1 MFLKKRLSLKPVM
14 FTEVAIIVL
23 LAGIGTA
30 LALNSTGAVK
40 QDGNCEVELAQEIVS
55 DAKCVSATDYSMVYD
70 NDASHL
76 HSVKVVLTNSG
87 SSEQRVNV
95 TVKLGDNK
103 MTTTAEKTNSGV
115 VVPANGKVETVTLDS
130 DFALTSLQRIHIY
143 IEEIS

>member
-1 MFLKKRLSLKPVM
+1 MFLKKSVRLKPVM

-23 LAGIGTA
+23 LAGVGTA
-30 LALNSTGAVK
+30 LALNSTGALK
-40 QDGNCEVELAQEIVS
+40 QDGNYEVELAQGTVS
-55 DAKCVSATDYSMVYD
+55 DAKYVSAADYSLVYD

-76 HSVKVVLTNSG
+76 HSVRVILTNSS

-95 TVKLGDNK
+95 TVKVGDNT

-130 DFALTSLQRIHIY
+130 DFALSDLQRIHIY
-143 IEEIS
+143 IEEIA